1 MRLLGAALLL
11 AFTIAAHAQ
20 TPVIAPGGVLNGA
33 SFDKSGQPIPPGA
46 LVSIFGTDLTAA
58 TALASSVPLSTNL
71 SGVTV
76 TINGIA
82 APMLAVVKTTDYDQL
97 NLQVPWEVSA
107 SGTAQVVV
115 SRNGVTSAPQT
126 ITMGAAAPGIF
137 ALNGTQ
143 AVAYG
148 NSDGAIAAAVNAG
161 LPFTSHPARI
171 GDPTTLVILATGLG
185 PVNPPVRSGFDANDG
200 QLHQTV
206 TKPTVTVGGVPAE
219 VVFSGMTPQFVGVY
233 QLNIV
238 IAAGTPTGNA
248 IPVRISS
255 NGVTSPDGVT
265 IAVTQ

>member
-1 MRLLGAALLL
+1 MRHLVAAFLL
-11 AFTIAAHAQ
+11 AFAIAAHAQ
-20 TPVIAPGGVLNGA
+20 TPVISPGGVLNGA
-33 SFDKSGQPIPPGA
+33 SFDKTGQPIPPGA
-46 LVSIFGTDLTAA
+46 LVSVFGTDLTAA
-58 TALASSVPLSTNL
+58 TASASSVPLSTNL
-71 SGVTV
+71 SGVSV
-76 TINGIA
+76 TINGFS
-82 APMLAVVKTTDYDQL
+82 APMLAVVKTPQFDQL

-115 SRNGVTSAPQT
+115 SRNGVVSAPLT
-126 ITMGAAAPGIF
+126 ITMGQAAPGIF
-137 ALNGTQ
+137 AFNATQ
-143 AVAYG
+143 AVAFG

-206 TKPTVTVGGVPAE
+206 IPPTVTVGGVPAQ

-238 IAAGTPTGNA
+238 IAPGTPTGNA
-248 IPVRISS
+248 IPIRISS

-265 IAVTQ
+265 IAVSQ